1 MTFFCYFRSL
11 RRANLNSTQ
20 ISIAL
25 DEIPSD
31 SDISGAGD
39 DSDNDNTYRPRGE
52 AVEDTSDEEEE
63 AEEGL
68 PNVEEGPVI
77 LKMFLLY
84 SRRFTLMSSRFLV
97 LQEISMTRRPNT
109 GE

>member
-31 SDISGAGD
+31 SDISGVGD
-39 DSDNDNTYRPRGE
+39 DSDNDNTYRPRRE
-52 AVEDTSDEEEE
+52 AVDSWRTHQMRRRRLRRVS
-63 AEEGL
+63 
-68 PNVEEGPVI
+68 P
-77 LKMFLLY
+77 M
-84 SRRFTLMSSRFLV
+84 SRKV
-97 LQEISMTRRPNT
+97 L
-109 GE
+109 